1 MPDVGFDT
9 SSYPKASLPVQ
20 QTPLQI
26 AGQLGAIQQQKLS
39 IDQAKLDQAN
49 QGLAYLARAMSSL
62 GPNAT
67 EAQYRQAGDQI
78 TRQLGLDPSKTAIWN
93 EQVDA
98 AKRPDGT
105 FDSQGFFNHV
115 INSANNNQQILQNYK
130 GAPSTTTDNANIY
143 AGVTGGMSGP
153 NPGGFTPANSAPLQ
167 IPPSAPI
174 QNAQGKPGFVGAP
187 PAGWRPAGA
196 GLPVQPQTAVAPPP
210 SAANPRRLPVAT
222 TGPTGPTVDITPKT
236 PTNFDNRFNA
246 AFPNAVAS
254 GPAPGTVEAAQAVG
268 SQSGKDFATDL
279 TRAGS
284 INAELQPDLAV
295 LNIVKNKAP
304 GDFGPGTDSLNQL
317 KKIAVTWLPNVDPK
331 VINSSSD
338 YDTVKKYLVQG
349 ARAAGN
355 TGTNDQLA
363 AAFEANPNTTM
374 NTATIENIVKS
385 RVALK
390 KMDAAQTLMFSQQK
404 NKDGEPLPESQ
415 YSKWKAQNQNVL
427 DPRAFGFDLM
437 SPEAKVKL
445 MDTLATKD
453 KSGNFIAKKG
463 KEKEFNKFESSLSFA
478 NDAGLIAPPGRQ

>member
-1 MPDVGFDT
+1 MADVGFDT

-49 QGLAYLARAMSSL
+49 QGLMYLARAVSAV
-62 GPNAT
+62 GPNGT
-67 EAQYRQAGDQI
+67 EQQFRQAGDQA

-98 AKRPDGT
+98 AKGPDGK
-105 FDSQGFFNHV
+105 FDGPGFFKHAMSQMASHGEILNLQTG
-115 INSANNNQQILQNYK
+115 INSTQND
-130 GAPSTTTDNANIY
+130 SANIY
-143 AGVTGGMSGP
+143 QGKT
-153 NPGGFTPANSAPLQ
+153 NPMTGGFTPATQAPVQ
-167 IPPSAPI
+167 APPTQPIVGNNNAPGI
-174 QNAQGKPGFVGAP
+174 IGAP
-187 PAGWRPAGA
+187 PAGFRRSG
-196 GLPVQPQTAVAPPP
+196 GLPVAGPAATALAATTVRP
-210 SAANPRRLPVAT
+210 SRLPVAGPPAT
-222 TGPTGPTVDITPKT
+222 TGPIGPTVDATPST
-236 PTNFDNRFNA
+236 PTTFNNRF
-246 AFPNAVAS
+246 PNSMAT
-254 GPAPGTVEAAQAVG
+254 GTAPGVSEAQGVVG
-268 SQSGKDFATDL
+268 AQSGKDFATDL

-331 VINSSSD
+331 IINSSSD

-404 NKDGEPLPESQ
+404 NKDGEPLLESQ

-437 SPEAKVKL
+437 SPEAKTKL
-445 MDTLATKD
+445 MDGIANKD
-453 KSGNFIAKKG
+453 KSGNFVAKKG

>member
-9 SSYPKASLPVQ
+9 SSYPRASLPVQ

-49 QGLAYLARAMSSL
+49 QGFTYLTRAMSSL

-67 EAQYRQAGDQI
+67 KDQYKEVGANAVK
-78 TRQLGLDPSKTAIWN
+78 LGLVPANMLNVWD
-93 EQVDA
+93 ERVDA
-98 AKRPDGT
+98 APDSPT
-105 FDSQGFFNHV
+105 FFNQV
-115 INSANNNQQILQNYK
+115 TNAVNSHQQILQNYK
-130 GAPSTTTDNANIY
+130 GTPSTVNDNANVY
-143 AGVTGGMSGP
+143 QGVTGGLSGTS
-153 NPGGFTPANSAPLQ
+153 PGGFTPATQ
-167 IPPSAPI
+167 API
-174 QNAQGKPGFVGAP
+174 QVPPTQPIVGNNNAPGIVGAP
-187 PAGWRPAGA
+187 PAGVRPVRA
-196 GLPVQPQTAVAPPP
+196 GLPVAAPAATAPAPVSTRP
-210 SAANPRRLPVAT
+210 RLPVAT
-222 TGPTGPTVDITPKT
+222 TGPTGPTVDATPST
-236 PTNFDNRFNA
+236 PTTFANRFNG
-246 AFPNAVAS
+246 AFPNAITTGA
-254 GPAPGTVEAAQAVG
+254 APGVAEAQGVVG
-268 SQSGKDFATDL
+268 AQSGKDFATDL
-279 TRAGS
+279 TRAGG

-331 VINSSSD
+331 IINSSFD

-404 NKDGEPLPESQ
+404 DKDGNPLPESQ
-415 YSKWKAQNQNVL
+415 YSRWKAQNQNVL

-437 SPEAKVKL
+437 SPEAKTKL
-445 MDTLATKD
+445 LTNIGKIDKGSGEWIAKD
-453 KSGNFIAKKG
+453 KDHQ
-463 KEKEFNKFESSLSFA
+463 KEFNKFESSLSFA